1 LNPVIY
7 AFNTEFR
14 EAFLRLLGCRGDN
27 GCFGGWTTSAT
38 RVESVVLASNDA
50 TGAGKEKKNSLFTT
64 EMGVA
69 YDTGCGAGR
78 GSVTSGVI
86 RDPVRGRVLPTPL
99 TDRRGA
105 VEEPLCDCE
114 LDPVRGRGD
123 SVGGLSRTL
132 LTPLTNRRGAVE
144 EPLCDCELDP
154 VRGRGDSEAGLSR
167 TPPAMLTNRRGT
179 ITQPEAECDCPTED
193 CKRDVADR
201 GQRTQMIPSQ
211 TF

>member
-1 LNPVIY
+1 MSDPSSQSSHLYCVSETTFDVFVWFGWSNSSLNPVIY

-50 TGAGKEKKNSLFTT
+50 AGKEKKNSLFTT

-69 YDTGCGAGR
+69 YDTGCAAGR

-114 LDPVRGRGD
+114 VDPVRGRGD
-123 SVGGLSRTL
+123 SG
-132 LTPLTNRRGAVE
+132 
-144 EPLCDCELDP
+144 
-154 VRGRGDSEAGLSR
+154 AGLSR
-167 TPPAMLTNRRGT
+167 TPPATLTNRRGT
-179 ITQPEAECDCPTED
+179 ITQPAAECDCPAED
-193 CKRDVADR
+193 CKRDLTDG

>member
-1 LNPVIY
+1 MSDPSSQSSQLYCVSETTFDVFVWFGWSNSSLNPVIY

-38 RVESVVLASNDA
+38 RAESIVLASNE
-50 TGAGKEKKNSLFTT
+50 AGMEKKNSLHTT
-64 EMGVA
+64 EMGGA

-86 RDPVRGRVLPTPL
+86 RDPVRGRVLPTLL

-105 VEEPLCDCE
+105 VEEPVCDCE
-114 LDPVRGRGD
+114 VDPVRGRGD
-123 SVGGLSRTL
+123 S
-132 LTPLTNRRGAVE
+132 GA
-144 EPLCDCELDP
+144 
-154 VRGRGDSEAGLSR
+154 SLSR
-167 TPPAMLTNRRGT
+167 TPPATLTNCRGT
-179 ITQPEAECDCPTED
+179 TTQPEAVCDCPMED
-193 CKRDVADR
+193 CKIDVTDR